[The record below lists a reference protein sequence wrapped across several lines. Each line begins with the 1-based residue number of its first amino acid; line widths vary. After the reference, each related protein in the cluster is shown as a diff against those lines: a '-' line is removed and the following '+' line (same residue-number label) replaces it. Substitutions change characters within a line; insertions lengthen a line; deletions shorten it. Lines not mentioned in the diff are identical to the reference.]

1 MASEHELLLLRAQYR
16 PSNERPAN
24 LKVLGFSWLAR
35 HRGDSRHGPSRH
47 LVDIFGGRSET
58 PTVTSNQFLGLAPQ
72 AKQAGTEV
80 TVDFFLG
87 GEPRLTAFS
96 IVANC

>member
-1 MASEHELLLLRAQYR
+1 
-16 PSNERPAN
+16 
-24 LKVLGFSWLAR
+24 
-35 HRGDSRHGPSRH
+35 
-47 LVDIFGGRSET
+47 
-58 PTVTSNQFLGLAPQ
+58 LAPQ

-87 GEPRLTAFS
+87 GEPHLTAFS